1 MDVQLA
7 SELDP
12 AAEAERLR
20 QWAAGYHTS
29 GGLGGW
35 LAPRRAAGERWQVVI
50 RAALRAEI
58 DQRAL
63 ADPGRLIGHRRVR
76 HPPTSAWMSP
86 QRVIFANGRAVVA
99 AWRLDELFDVRV
111 LDDLTGVVLLAA
123 EPRGRSRRRRPV
135 PGAAVRH
142 RAVVVAI
149 RRDAPAR
156 LRPAPG
162 RPGLAEVR
170 GCLRRPARSPRRVG
184 PRLAVPAVPHRA
196 PSPGRPGPV
205 GALSLPAA
213 AAYTVGKLAVH
224 FAYWAK

>member
-50 RAALRAEI
+50 RAALRDEI

-123 EPRGRSRRRRPV
+123 EPRGGGPDDDDRFPALLSDIVPWWSRYAGTPC
-135 PGAAVRH
+135 
-142 RAVVVAI
+142 
-149 RRDAPAR
+149 PAT
-156 LRPAPG
+156 ACAG
-162 RPGLAEVR
+162 STWTG
-170 GCLRRPARSPRRVG
+170 
-184 PRLAVPAVPHRA
+184 
-196 PSPGRPGPV
+196 
-205 GALSLPAA
+205 
-213 AAYTVGKLAVH
+213 
-224 FAYWAK
+224 